1 MLVPRTRRKCA
12 ICCPGE
18 PERTIPKMEWLQP
31 QKLQTIH
38 PTQERI
44 VNAVPAPATL
54 PKILCHFFRCACMH
68 AKHLRRSRE
77 ANEER
82 GEARVGVLGCTDKSQ
97 KPSATCLYTADFKRC
112 GGSHTRTM
120 RLSRPSGIPY
130 FACCRLSSARRSS
143 VSSRASSS
151 GINVDWQVITWPT
164 LRDVAQ

>member
-1 MLVPRTRRKCA
+1 MLPRRAGENDTKNGMASTTKIADDPPNSRTNRERCA
-12 ICCPGE
+12 SSG
-18 PERTIPKMEWLQP
+18 
-31 QKLQTIH
+31 
-38 PTQERI
+38 
-44 VNAVPAPATL
+44 NAAQNFVSY
-54 PKILCHFFRCACMH
+54 FFRCACMH

-120 RLSRPSGIPY
+120 RLPRPSGIPY